1 MVKLR
6 HPAKYT
12 DSFLPFFYEELK
24 DTDNVLDPM
33 GGTGKIGRLKEY
45 GYGGKIYSNELE
57 SEWALQGYEN
67 GCDVITMDDAESM
80 AWEDGFFDAV
90 CTSPTYGNRMA
101 DSHHAKDGS
110 KRNTYTHAIG
120 RKLHEENTGKM
131 QWGKNYQDKHK
142 RIYIEIKRV
151 LKPQGVF
158 ILNIKNHIRKGKEVD
173 VSSFHKD
180 LILNNGFKLSKELK
194 IPVRGNG
201 FGQNGNVRVDHEFI
215 FVFEKEGE

>member
-12 DSFLPFFYEELK
+12 DSFLPIFYEELK
-24 DTDNVLDPM
+24 DTGNVLDPM
-33 GGTGKIGRLKEY
+33 GGTGKIGTLKEH

-67 GCDVITMDDAESM
+67 GCDVITMNDAENM
-80 AWEDGFFDAV
+80 EWEDGFFDAV

-101 DSHHAKDGS
+101 DSHRAKDGS
-110 KRNTYTHAIG
+110 KRNTYTHTIG
-120 RKLHEENTGKM
+120 RDLHEENTGKM
-131 QWGKNYQDKHK
+131 QWGKSYQEKHK

-151 LKPQGVF
+151 LKSQGVF